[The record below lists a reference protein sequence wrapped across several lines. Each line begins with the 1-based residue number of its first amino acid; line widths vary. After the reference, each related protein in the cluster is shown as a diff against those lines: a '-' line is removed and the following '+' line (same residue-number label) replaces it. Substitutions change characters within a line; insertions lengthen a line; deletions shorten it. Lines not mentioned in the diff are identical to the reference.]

1 MLCIR
6 WSAFILIGLLA
17 NCVLGFSQ
25 EAEKSVDETRKAF
38 KKLLDRPKVSLSPR
52 EISKVASGD
61 FIVETLDFASEKKT
75 DGSFERVPTLI
86 VSPKER
92 KTKRPAVIMLH
103 GTGGNKEALKSW
115 LDDFAKRGWIG
126 VAIDA
131 RHHGARSGGK
141 KGSEAYNDAIA
152 QAWRSPKDKP
162 QAMPFYFDTCWDLWC
177 TVDYLLQ
184 RSDVDPNKIAMAGI
198 SMGGI
203 ETWLAASVDE
213 RVAVMVP
220 LIGVQS
226 FKWTLEN
233 GKWQARANTIR
244 KAHEAAASDLG
255 EKEINARVCKE
266 LWNKIIPGILNDFD
280 CPNML
285 KLCAPRPL
293 LILNGEKD
301 PNCPIE
307 GARIAFSFATNQYK
321 KVDASDKLKIVEA
334 SGVPH
339 TVTPEF
345 RAETLAWLERWLK

>member
-1 MLCIR
+1 MRNIR
-6 WSAFILIGLLA
+6 WSALAISLMLLQ
-17 NCVLGFSQ
+17 VLFVFSQ
-25 EAEKSVDETRKAF
+25 TTIKSVDETRKAF
-38 KKLLDRPKVSLSPR
+38 KKLLDRPKLPLDVKQ
-52 EISKVASGD
+52 ISKTTSGSYTYETVD
-61 FIVETLDFASEKKT
+61 FTSDKKA
-75 DGSFERVPTLI
+75 DGSSERVPTYI
-86 VSPKER
+86 VSPTEK
-92 KTKRPAVIMLH
+92 KAKLPAVIMLH
-103 GTGGNKEALKSW
+103 GTGGNKESQKSW
-115 LDDFAKRGWIG
+115 LEEFAKRGWIG

-141 KGSEAYNDAIA
+141 KGSEAYNEAITK
-152 QAWRSPKDKP
+152 AWRAPKDKP
-162 QAMPFYFDTCWDLWC
+162 QPMPFYFETCWDLWC

-184 RSDVDPNKIAMAGI
+184 RDDVDPARIAMVGI

-203 ETWLAASVDE
+203 QTWLAASVDE

-244 KAHEAAASDLG
+244 KAHEAAASDMG
-255 EKEINARVCKE
+255 EKEVNAKVCKE
-266 LWNKIIPGILNDFD
+266 LWNKIIPGILEEFD

-285 KLCAPRPL
+285 KLCAPRPM

-307 GARIAFSFATNQYK
+307 GARIAFASASEAYK
-321 KVDASDKLKIVEA
+321 KANVTDKLKIVEA
-334 SGVPH
+334 AGVPH

-345 RAETLAWLERWLK
+345 KVETLAWLERWLK